1 MAVRAEGSKKVDCLI
16 LKVDYSKERPGE
28 WTNAALRYARIR
40 SRKLVLAAFNGVADM
55 VLADLRALSA
65 NNIDFPVRLYE
76 GQDLEEIIRAEG
88 CGTYEI
94 KTVDDMVNLT
104 QRVHV
109 GDEKALGA

>member
-1 MAVRAEGSKKVDCLI
+1 MAVKAEGSKKVDCLV
-16 LKVDYSKERPGE
+16 LEVDYSKERPNE
-28 WTNAALRYARIR
+28 WTSTALRYARIR
-40 SRKLVLAAFNGVADM
+40 SRKLLIIALNGVADV

-76 GQDLEEIIRAEG
+76 GRDLEEVVRAEK
-88 CGTYEI
+88 CNTYEV

-104 QRVHV
+104 QRIHV